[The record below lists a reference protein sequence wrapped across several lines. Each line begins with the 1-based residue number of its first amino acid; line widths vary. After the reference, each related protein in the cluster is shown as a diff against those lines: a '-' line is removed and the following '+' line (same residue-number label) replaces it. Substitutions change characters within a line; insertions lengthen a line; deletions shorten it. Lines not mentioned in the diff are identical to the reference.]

1 MISQTAD
8 SEKKQHEGS
17 IQQVDPVSTR
27 LVFVMLVRP
36 GQWSKEDAVK
46 YLEALATERAC
57 ASCYFVYYKKFL
69 TKEERMNVLTTSKD
83 CSCDYDLCD
92 HPEKN
97 EGPTWQLNSSCE
109 SRGRSVS
116 HQICFPVQTYF

>member
-27 LVFVMLVRP
+27 LVFVMPVRP

-92 HPEKN
+92 HPEKKRRIDLAT
-97 EGPTWQLNSSCE
+97 EQ
-109 SRGRSVS
+109 
-116 HQICFPVQTYF
+116 